1 MRHHTSPQI
10 YKDQNPTIF
19 VVFGVTGDLAGRY
32 LIPALFRLYA
42 DRLLP
47 KLFQIVGFSRRDMSR
62 KEFQDYVAGVL
73 SKENREEVKKFANLC
88 TYTSGLFEKPEGYD
102 QLAKLF
108 GMRDGE
114 WMACS
119 NKLFYLAVPP
129 SHYHEILRNLKSSG
143 LTKPCSPE
151 EGWTRVVVEK
161 PFGRDAKTAE
171 ALDAYLGQLFKEEKI
186 YRIDHYLGK
195 ETVQNI
201 LAFRFSNS
209 FFEPLWN
216 REHIESIR
224 LQFLEKLGLEGRGSF
239 FDGIGAF
246 RDVGQNHLCQFLAHF
261 TMDNPGTFSAEAIR
275 RGRFEIL
282 RHLAIPDAKTIN
294 QTAHRGQYEGYLQE
308 KGVDSKS
315 QTETYFNI
323 KAFINTPRWA
333 GVPIYFEGGKYM
345 PETKV
350 QVVVTLKH
358 PVPCFCPPGSH
369 HTYRN
374 VIRYEIKPQEGVY
387 TAFWVKKP
395 GHEMVLEEREFSF
408 KYREENASRESINA
422 YAKLVLDAIS
432 GNQTLF
438 VSTEETMASWRF
450 VDPVLDAW
458 RRNKTP
464 LVIYPKGVHP
474 LGDTEGV
481 ETQEKGSIGVLG
493 LGKMGKNIALRLSEK
508 GWKVKAYDVS
518 EKAREE
524 IAGAFPTFQTT
535 EKLMRSL
542 VSPRIVWL
550 MVPAG
555 KPVDSLLFGG
565 KNSLSRQLRKGDII
579 IDGGN
584 SFYKDTMRRADKLK
598 KYGIS
603 FVDVGFSGGPAGA
616 RNGGSLMIGGDT
628 KIIKRLSDLFADL
641 SVLNGYAHVGAVG
654 AGHFVKMIHNGI
666 EYGMMQS
673 LAEGFAV
680 LKKSPFKFD
689 LEKVAEIYNN
699 GTVIESRL
707 AGWLR
712 NAFKTFGVNLEQ
724 VSGTV
729 GRLGEGE
736 WTVKVAKALKV
747 KIPAIEDALQFRK
760 DSVEHPSFT
769 GKVLSALRNQFGG
782 HSAEKPEIRG

>member
-1 MRHHTSPQI
+1 MRHHPSPQI

-19 VVFGVTGDLAGRY
+19 VVFGVTGDLARRY

-47 KLFQIVGFSRRDMSR
+47 KLFQIVGFSRREMSR
-62 KEFQDYVAGVL
+62 REFQKYVAGVL
-73 SKENREEVKKFANLC
+73 SKENREEVKKFTDLC
-88 TYTSGLFEKPEGYD
+88 TYTSGFFEKPEGYD
-102 QLAKLF
+102 RLAKLF

-129 SHYHEILRNLKSSG
+129 TYYHDILRNLKSSG
-143 LTKPCSPE
+143 LSKPCSPE
-151 EGWTRVVVEK
+151 EGWTRIIVEK
-161 PFGRDAKTAE
+161 PFGRDRKTAE
-171 ALDAYLGQLFKEEKI
+171 ALDAYLGKLFKEEKI

-216 REHIESIR
+216 RDHIESIN
-224 LQFLEKLGLEGRGSF
+224 LQFLESLGLEGRGSF

-275 RGRFEIL
+275 RERFAVL
-282 RHLAIPDAKTIN
+282 RHLSIPDAKTIN
-294 QTAHRGQYEGYLQE
+294 QTARRGQYEGYTGE
-308 KGVDSKS
+308 KGVDPKS
-315 QTETYFNI
+315 QTETYFHI

-358 PVPCFCPPGSH
+358 PTPCFCPPGSDH
-369 HTYRN
+369 KYRN
-374 VIRYEIKPQEGVY
+374 VIRYEIKPQEGVF

-408 KYREENASRESINA
+408 KYREENASRESVSA

-450 VDPVLDAW
+450 VDPVLEAW
-458 RRNKTP
+458 QKNKTP

-474 LGDTEGV
+474 LDDMNGV
-481 ETQEKGSIGVLG
+481 EVQKKGSIAVVG

-508 GWKVKAYDVS
+508 EWNVKAYDAD
-518 EKAREE
+518 EKTRASLAGIFPILPAMAD
-524 IAGAFPTFQTT
+524 IAAALP
-535 EKLMRSL
+535 
-542 VSPRIVWL
+542 SPGIVWL

-555 KPVDSLLFGG
+555 KPVDSLLFEG
-565 KNSLSRQLRKGDII
+565 KNALSRQLRKGDII

-584 SFYKDTMRRADKLK
+584 SFYKDTVRRASRLK
-598 KYGIS
+598 KLGIS
-603 FVDVGFSGGPAGA
+603 LIDVGFSGGPAGA
-616 RNGGSLMIGGDT
+616 RSGGSLMIGGEARIV
-628 KIIKRLSDLFADL
+628 KNLSDLFADL
-641 SVLNGYAHVGAVG
+641 SVVGGYAHVGASG
-654 AGHFVKMIHNGI
+654 AGHFVKMVHNGI

-680 LKKSPFKFD
+680 LKRSPFKFD
-689 LEKVAEIYNN
+689 LEKVAAIYNN

-707 AGWLR
+707 TGWLEK
-712 NAFKTFGVNLEQ
+712 AFKTFGKDLKN

-736 WTVKVAKALKV
+736 WTVKVAKAFKV

-760 DSVEHPSFT
+760 DSERHPNFT
-769 GKVLSALRNQFGG
+769 GQILSALRNQFGG
-782 HSAEKPEIRG
+782 HSADKPEIRD